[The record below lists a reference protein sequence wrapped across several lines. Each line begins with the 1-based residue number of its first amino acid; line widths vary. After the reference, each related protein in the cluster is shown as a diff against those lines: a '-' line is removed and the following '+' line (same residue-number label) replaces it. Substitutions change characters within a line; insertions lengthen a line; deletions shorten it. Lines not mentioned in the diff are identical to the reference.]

1 MATSEKVTDLI
12 AYKSK
17 KALDA
22 VQELAE
28 ATEWQVPDV
37 QVKDEKLRKMII
49 NRVRD
54 IEDLVRMRSDQ
65 GVGFDDP
72 EDMLYIYG
80 CHVAQVYPWRAINH
94 KICALGYELPRFT
107 EGMEVEV
114 ISQVWQN
121 IELLG
126 RMPKWRTDTIINR
139 LGITESEQKHMR
151 TLRGYAPK
159 KSGLTKW
166 HYMTWEEKFE
176 VLAEAERNNPGA
188 SKKQLAEAIGITP
201 GTLRMWYRRRNEREE
216 S

>member
-1 MATSEKVTDLI
+1 MATSEQVIDLI

-17 KALDA
+17 KTLEAM
-22 VQELAE
+22 QELAE

-37 QVKDEKLRKMII
+37 QVKDERLRKMII
-49 NRVRD
+49 NRIRD
-54 IEDLVRMRSDQ
+54 IEDLVRMRSDK
-65 GVGFDDP
+65 GIEFDDP

-80 CHVAQVYPWRAINH
+80 CHVAQVYPQKAIDH

-107 EGMEVEV
+107 EGMEVEAT
-114 ISQVWQN
+114 SQVWQD
-121 IELLG
+121 IEILG

-139 LGITESEQKHMR
+139 LGITKSEQRHMR
-151 TLRGYAPK
+151 TLRGYTSK

-201 GTLRMWYRRRNEREE
+201 GTLRVWLNQRSKREE